1 MVVTEEVIMMRSG
14 IIMII
19 VFLVKPTKLS
29 KLHSAKFV
37 AGVPDLICVIFQIKI
52 SFKHRI
58 RDEVVVV
65 VVLAVVVV
73 VVGIFI
79 GDWGQH

>member
-1 MVVTEEVIMMRSG
+1 MMRSD

-19 VFLVKPTKLS
+19 VFILVKPTKLS

-52 SFKHRI
+52 SLKQRI

-65 VVLAVVVV
+65 VVLV
-73 VVGIFI
+73 VVGI
-79 GDWGQH
+79 GDWGHLH